1 MKVWPIEKL
10 FLFTAILY
18 FSPHFD
24 TQLCGIIWN
33 KDTISKSQN
42 IYFFF
47 WPRYRTFLSPVKG
60 LIHSLHSC
68 MWMPPVEHPFAHVQ
82 PAKGKQTA
90 LSLKSDTRQ
99 IALRRLPNWSPDFTS
114 AALPPGKVPRKI
126 RYTRAI
132 NSQLRNSRFNP
143 HSHFHPHP
151 HPRSHSHP
159 HSHPHSQYQAHS
171 HTHSRECKV
180 QFNHSV
186 VTGKNNMRKD
196 ASVYPCVACISG
208 SKCTQIHTYIY
219 TFVYTQQTSVMA
231 LLCEI

>member
-1 MKVWPIEKL
+1 LKNCFYSPRFCIFPPILTHNCAGLSGIKIQ
-10 FLFTAILY
+10 FLKAR
-18 FSPHFD
+18 
-24 TQLCGIIWN
+24 
-33 KDTISKSQN
+33 
-42 IYFFF
+42 IYIFFF

-151 HPRSHSHP
+151 HPHSHSHP

-219 TFVYTQQTSVMA
+219 TYVYTQQTSVMA